1 MSKNN
6 EPPKTLPA
14 DPDKVGYCKP
24 PKHSQFQ
31 KGKSGNPKGRP
42 KGSKD
47 AASIMNEM
55 FLKPLTIIQNGK
67 PSKIPTIAV
76 VLVRL
81 LTLAIKGDHKA
92 MKLALETYAKY
103 IATKDSSSIT
113 DLMAGQSPFDLSAE
127 EMVTITK
134 HKLLEGVS

>member
-6 EPPKTLPA
+6 EPPETPPA
-14 DPDKVGYCKP
+14 DKDEVGYCKP

-47 AASIMNEM
+47 AASIMNEL
-55 FLKPLTIIQNGK
+55 FLKPLTIIHNGK
-67 PSKIPTIAV
+67 PTKIPTIAV

-92 MKLALETYAKY
+92 MKLALDTYTKS
-103 IATKDSSSIT
+103 ISTKDASSIA
-113 DLMAGQSPFDLSAE
+113 DLMAGQSPFDLTAE
-127 EMVTITK
+127 EMVTIAK